1 MRGAATKKY
10 IYPTVPPEVYDY
22 NLLEMLA
29 ACSFVSAAVRSIA
42 SSTFDIAPIDIPAC
56 ICTLSWGTVLS
67 FSWLVDAGYPWHRSR
82 INKRNDTCAVTCII
96 IKHAHSRQILPQHAL
111 QPCYRQRI
119 PPSCSILIN
128 GFNRF
133 KSKEIK
139 YTYKDS
145 FSTKISPGSV
155 IRSGS
160 GCLPS
165 STRIFALPCTAL
177 TKAKR

>member
-1 MRGAATKKY
+1 MCRASTTSRVEWCVWSGHNSFITIITDAWMRGAATKKY

-133 KSKEIK
+133 KKQGNKVHI
-139 YTYKDS
+139 
-145 FSTKISPGSV
+145 
-155 IRSGS
+155 
-160 GCLPS
+160 
-165 STRIFALPCTAL
+165 
-177 TKAKR
+177 